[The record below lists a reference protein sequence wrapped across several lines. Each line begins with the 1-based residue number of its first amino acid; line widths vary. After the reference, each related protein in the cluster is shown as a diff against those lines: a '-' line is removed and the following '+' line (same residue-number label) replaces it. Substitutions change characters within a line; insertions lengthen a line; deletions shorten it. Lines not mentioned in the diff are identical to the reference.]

1 MEVFKRIKYSFYL
14 KRFVVTMKNKETLRF
29 ISNNIKGCKTKIA
42 LLSIC
47 QILLG
52 ALTVA
57 FSFMLR
63 YIIGAIEARDKNQL
77 IIYIVILSSIAAALI
92 LLQIFYRIYYEISY
106 VDIENKLKDNLFK
119 TILNN
124 DYQKIKKM
132 HDEEWIH
139 RLTSDTAVIAN
150 SILSIL
156 PSLCRMVIQLLLALL
171 AIIYLYWQ
179 FGLSLIPFIIL
190 IIFITYLLRKRLKKY
205 HHLVQEKD
213 GKAKVFFFESLQGL
227 SIVHSFVKEDIFAYK
242 NKDNLEEY
250 KKARLKRNLLS
261 IWCSIGFIVVYYGFY
276 IAGIIFCGNAII
288 DGAMTIG
295 LLTALVALLSQL
307 TGPLGNITAIIPR
320 YYSLIASG
328 ERLRIEN
335 DEYVSYLSK
344 AEIDKFY
351 EKEFKAI
358 NVDKISFSYLD
369 KYGNTVEVL
378 KDFSLVINK
387 NEKILIKGHS
397 GGGKTTLFKILLNLL
412 KPEKGEVLLNEL
424 PLTSA
429 YERLFAYV
437 PQDNLLM
444 QGTIKEVVTL
454 FDDNVDMNR
463 FNEALKLSC
472 SDNFINE
479 LALKEGTFLNE
490 KGSGLSLGEMER
502 IAIAR
507 AIYSDAPIMLLDEC
521 SASLD
526 LETEKKVINNILNMK
541 DKTIVLI
548 SHHKYDESLFGKVV
562 DLGE

>member
-1 MEVFKRIKYSFYL
+1 
-14 KRFVVTMKNKETLRF
+14 MKNRETLKF

-77 IIYIVILSSIAAALI
+77 ILYIIILSSIAVALI

-119 TILNN
+119 TILNK
-124 DYQKIKKM
+124 DYQEIKKM

-242 NKDNLEEY
+242 NKENLEEY
-250 KKARLKRNLLS
+250 KQARLKRNLLS

-320 YYSLIASG
+320 YYSLLASG
-328 ERLRIEN
+328 ERLKIEN
-335 DEYVSYLSK
+335 DAYVSYLSK
-344 AEIDKFY
+344 SEIDSFY

-358 NVDKISFSYLD
+358 SVNKISFSYLD

-412 KPEKGEVLLNEL
+412 KPEKGEVLLNEE

-454 FDDNVDMNR
+454 FDNNVDLNR
-463 FNEALKLSC
+463 FNEALQLSC
-472 SDNFINE
+472 SYTFINE
-479 LALKEGTFLNE
+479 LALKEETFLNE

-541 DKTIVLI
+541 NKTIVLI
-548 SHHKYDESLFGKVV
+548 SHHKYDESLFDKVI